1 MAEDPCSPTS
11 THGDLSVIATGAFLA
26 VGTPLAAT
34 VSSAHADEVKLLS
47 ALVMKPAL
55 AQMSCIF
62 ERTTGHKLTVA
73 AWWQK
78 VA

>member
-1 MAEDPCSPTS
+1 LQHVHFS
-11 THGDLSVIATGAFLA
+11 LSASRWPAA
-26 VGTPLAAT
+26 VPSG
-34 VSSAHADEVKLLS
+34 HADEVKLLS

-55 AQMSCIF
+55 TELRHVRAHD
-62 ERTTGHKLTVA
+62 RHKLTAA